1 MRILLVG
8 ITSLFIASAAFGQGT
23 IDFNNVSS
31 KLSSPPDRLVR
42 NTNSITPFGT
52 NNAPVVNTGTTSY
65 RAQLY
70 YATNGTVEGSLVAV
84 TSAPA
89 VFRLS
94 TTANPGTWNGG
105 VRTLDGF
112 TTNNV
117 VTVQVRVWDNQ
128 FASSYE
134 AAVALGTLYA
144 GQLGKSAPF
153 TYTVPDAGT
162 ATPSA
167 FFMSLYQGF
176 PLYAPAQIG
185 PATINTNP
193 VSLVRTVGGSATF
206 TVYAAGEPT
215 LNYQWYKSPASPV
228 GGNSSALNLS
238 NLQLADA
245 GGYYCVVMNGSGSA
259 TSLVASLT
267 VNCPTITLSSST
279 LSNGTSGLSYSATIS
294 AGGGVPAYSFAVTS
308 GSLPSGLSLSSGG
321 ALSGTA
327 TAAGIYNFTVTATD
341 SGGSL
346 CTGSS
351 NYSITIDCPTITV
364 GPATL
369 PNATAAVAYNQTNT
383 ASGGSAPYTFAVTN
397 CAPGTNTSLPTGLT
411 LNETNGV
418 ISGTPTVTG
427 CFDFQIVATDANGC
441 TGSQCYTVCVSCA
454 TITINPASLPP
465 GVVASNYSATISASG
480 GIAPYTFTNI
490 VGSLPAGLSLAS
502 NGNITGSPTGGSATF
517 TVQSTDAN
525 GCTGTKV
532 YTISVGVLGVIP
544 GLTVNTPKDKTDV
557 TSATIT
563 VEGKVNANPN
573 GLAQILVHGGSGYTT
588 ATIKSNTPVAIVF
601 TNTGVALQT
610 GPNDVYAEGF
620 DGAGTFGFSKTN
632 HVFLKVPSTLTLL
645 FDSGKGTVVG
655 NPLTTPSG
663 VETPAN
669 LATLSVK
676 RAYTLNITPN
686 IGTCVFSNV
695 IKVVNGVSNIIYTAD
710 PSVAAQKGAKGVP
723 FTMETNMTL
732 IVNFAT
738 NRFVGAAGVYY
749 GLFSQTGSAHES
761 SGWFQI
767 KTLSTLKFSG
777 KMEIQGETVGF
788 AGAFNLAGVG
798 TLKPGKIIGRKGL
811 TNDNFNIVL
820 QLNLAGAG
828 SISGTVQAP
837 SWSGPATLDG
847 DKGTLTPSA
856 AITAPFS
863 MVIKGNTNAATQPAG
878 DGFVLAAVDPVKA
891 LMKTSIAYAGDFQKA
906 KPVVTGV
913 SETGDWP
920 FYQVLYQTTRVGVS
934 ADAPGAVL
942 KTYLGSVIG
951 WLNVSNGIITG
962 DLVWNRASMAS
973 SGNTNTMYSGGFS
986 NTHSSTDGT
995 LLSSAFSGPGVPA
1008 TGTVT
1013 IKDGNLS
1020 SPIVLPYTT
1029 VAGKIVVAGF
1039 KTNGVKVT
1047 VLPLTGL
1054 VKGQYGLVATKSFG
1068 AFIQSSG
1075 LAYGVFPGTTQSGS
1089 LRLTP

>member
-1 MRILLVG
+1 MDTAGNI
-8 ITSLFIASAAFGQGT
+8 
-23 IDFNNVSS
+23 
-31 KLSSPPDRLVR
+31 
-42 NTNSITPFGT
+42 
-52 NNAPVVNTGTTSY
+52 TGT
-65 RAQLY
+65 
-70 YATNGTVEGSLVAV
+70 
-84 TSAPA
+84 P
-89 VFRLS
+89 
-94 TTANPGTWNGG
+94 TA
-105 VRTLDGF
+105 
-112 TTNNV
+112 
-117 VTVQVRVWDNQ
+117 
-128 FASSYE
+128 
-134 AAVALGTLYA
+134 
-144 GQLGKSAPF
+144 
-153 TYTVPDAGT
+153 
-162 ATPSA
+162 
-167 FFMSLYQGF
+167 
-176 PLYAPAQIG
+176 
-185 PATINTNP
+185 
-193 VSLVRTVGGSATF
+193 
-206 TVYAAGEPT
+206 
-215 LNYQWYKSPASPV
+215 
-228 GGNSSALNLS
+228 
-238 NLQLADA
+238 
-245 GGYYCVVMNGSGSA
+245 SGS
-259 TSLVASLT
+259 
-267 VNCPTITLSSST
+267 
-279 LSNGTSGLSYSATIS
+279 
-294 AGGGVPAYSFAVTS
+294 
-308 GSLPSGLSLSSGG
+308 
-321 ALSGTA
+321 
-327 TAAGIYNFTVTATD
+327 YNFTVTATD
-341 SGGSL
+341 SYL
-346 CTGSS
+346 CTGSTA
-351 NYSITIDCPTITV
+351 YSVTMNCPIVTV
-364 GPATL
+364 APTTF
-369 PNATAAVAYNQTNT
+369 PNGNVGVAYNRTNT
-383 ASGGSAPYTFAVTN
+383 ASGGTAPYTFSV
-397 CAPGTNTSLPTGLT
+397 GDTNTLPGGLT
-411 LNETNGV
+411 LNSGTG
-418 ISGTPTVTG
+418 ILSGTPTNSGTFVFTNT
-427 CFDFQIVATDANGC
+427 ATDTYGC
-441 TGSQCYTVCVSCA
+441 SGSQIYTVMVSCA
-454 TITINPASLPP
+454 TITLSPASLPAGSIAVVYSNNITAVGGNGGYTFTVSSGSLPVGLSLSSGGVLTGTSTTTGTANFDVTATDAFGCTGVNSYSISINCSTITIAPASLPP
-465 GVVASNYSATISASG
+465 GVVTSNYTATISASG
-480 GIAPYTFTNI
+480 GNGPYTFTNI
-490 VGSLPAGLSLAS
+490 IGSLPAGLSLAS
-502 NGNITGSPTGGSATF
+502 NGNITGSPAGGSATF
-517 TVQSTDAN
+517 TVQATDAS
-525 GCTGTKV
+525 GCTATKS
-532 YTISVGVLGVIP
+532 YTISVGVLGSIP

-610 GPNDVYAEGF
+610 GPNDIYAEGF

-632 HVFLKVPSTLTLL
+632 HVFLKVPTTLTLL
-645 FDSGKGTVVG
+645 WDASKGAVVG
-655 NPLTTPSG
+655 NALTTPSG
-663 VETPAN
+663 IETPAN

-695 IKVVNGVSNIIYTAD
+695 IKVVNGVSNVIYTAD
-710 PSVAAQKGAKGVP
+710 PAVAAQKGAKAVP

-788 AGAFNLAGVG
+788 AGAFNLGGVG
-798 TLKPGKIIGRKGL
+798 TLKPGKVIGRKGL

-863 MVIKGNTNAATQPAG
+863 LVIKGNTNAATQPAG

-906 KPVVTGV
+906 KPIVTGV

-920 FYQVLYQTTRVGVS
+920 FYQPLYQTTRVGVS
-934 ADAPGAVL
+934 DDAPGAVL

-962 DLVWNRASMAS
+962 DLVWNRASNAS